1 MALSPQTELYFI
13 RHGIAAERGTY
24 DHDDDRPLTDKGR
37 SRTKTIANQLVKVG
51 CRTDLI
57 LSSPLVRAQQTTRIL
72 LKAELAATSETV
84 ALLAP
89 GGHLADWLP
98 WLAAWQATHP
108 TSRLALVGH
117 EPDLSRWAQ
126 QLVHGMWGDLWQL
139 KKAGVIGVTVP
150 AAEEA
155 IGRSELFWLA
165 PPRLLL

>member
-37 SRTKTIANQLVKVG
+37 SRTKDIAQQIVKVG
-51 CRTDLI
+51 CRADLI
-57 LSSPLVRAQQTTRIL
+57 LSSPLVRAQQTTQIL
-72 LKAELAATSETV
+72 LKAKLASTSETV
-84 ALLAP
+84 PLLAP

-98 WLAAWQATHP
+98 WLTDWQATHA
-108 TSRLALVGH
+108 TSQLALVGH

-126 QLVHGMWGDLWQL
+126 HLVHGMWGDRWQL
-139 KKAGVIGVTVP
+139 KKAGIIGVEVP
-150 AAEEA
+150 AAAEA

-165 PPRLLL
+165 PPRLIL